1 MLMHVFTRPRIVVL
15 ALCACSVLL
24 VAASAYLSPK
34 KEQGTLDVLACEALE
49 SRQQIPCVV
58 DAVVEAAKT
67 VGIEE
72 ASGMVAEAIKELPSL
87 ENECHGIMH
96 VLGEEAYILYKD
108 GVSLDITERSTMCTY
123 GFYHG
128 FITATVLTEGSFDRA
143 QEFCAYVNEELSS
156 QGLDSQSECYHGFGH
171 AVVDDHVSTQL
182 LTATEVVDIALGLCS
197 DLSSEDEQFRNCAG
211 GVFNAVANIFTDHTY
226 PWPEIAEANGE
237 VVLCNAQA
245 AALQETCFGYFARA
259 ILADHRNELQ
269 QALYASQELVPEEH
283 RVGLVEN
290 MAAIFMVGEPNKAAM
305 ETHIA
310 TCRTLMPELRTACI
324 AGLAVGVVQSVDPE
338 RFDTALS
345 TVCAYE
351 ILDEEEKRACYSRVL
366 ANIAHLIPKDAFTAY
381 CSGIPEGLRDRECS
395 S

>member
-1 MLMHVFTRPRIVVL
+1 MLMHVFTRSRIVL
-15 ALCACSVLL
+15 LSLCICSVALML
-24 VAASAYLSPK
+24 VSEHLTQ
-34 KEQGTLDVLACEALE
+34 EEERTVDVLECEALE
-49 SRQQIPCVV
+49 NRQQIPCVV

-67 VGIEE
+67 VGIEQ
-72 ASGMVAEAIKELPSL
+72 ASAMVAEAIKELPAL

-171 AVVDDHVSTQL
+171 AVVDDHVSTQV
-182 LTATEVVDIALGLCS
+182 LTATEVVDTALGLCS
-197 DLSSEDEQFRNCAG
+197 DLSREDAQFRNCAG

-226 PWPEIAEANGE
+226 PWPEIQEENGE
-237 VVLCNAQA
+237 VALCNAQEP
-245 AALQETCFGYFARA
+245 ALQATCFGYFARA
-259 ILADHRNELQ
+259 ILADHRNDLEA
-269 QALYASQELVPEEH
+269 ALHVAYRLVPETYTA
-283 RVGLVEN
+283 GLREN

-305 ETHIA
+305 ETHIV
-310 TCRTLMPELRTACI
+310 TCRELPREVQTSCI
-324 AGLAVGVVQSVDPE
+324 AGLAVGVIQSVDPE

-345 TVCAYE
+345 TVCAYDT
-351 ILDEEEKRACYSRVL
+351 LNEEERHMCYSRVL
-366 ANIAHLIPKDAFTAY
+366 TNISHLVSNDALQAY
-381 CSGIPEGLRDRECS
+381 CSSIPVSMRNEECL
-395 S
+395 